1 MPPNLSA
8 KNGDP
13 WRNRTSNLL
22 IKSQLLY
29 LVELTGPDGDPSRAS
44 HWSGTFPNLVRPAG
58 LEPATCGFEVR
69 RSIQLSYG
77 RIFLSE
83 EKSSALMAVDNPTSK
98 DQG

>member
-77 RIFLSE
+77 RLNNRVDEGDRTLSLWDHNP
-83 EKSSALMAVDNPTSK
+83 AL
-98 DQG
+98 